1 MILLV
6 GGTSETAPLA
16 TALAAAGFTVLVST
30 ATRVPLDVGSHPN
43 IFRRSGEL
51 DREGLEKV
59 AVEHGIELIVDGSHP
74 YASSVRKNAKLV
86 AARLSLPY
94 VSWVRPAVIGSDEV
108 VHVALNHADAA
119 MRATSFGKPVLLTV
133 GSRNLAPYAAEA
145 AKARVPLIARVL
157 DHEESLEAAVRAGI
171 PRERIIAGRGPF
183 SVEDNLAVI
192 KQHRIGCLVT
202 KDSGEAGGV
211 PAKIEAAR
219 QTGCAVVVVARPS
232 GVGDTE
238 FESIS
243 QLVEHVKKQL
253 AGKKK
258 GTDPRSSASAGPGD
272 DPHRLEST

>member
-6 GGTSETAPLA
+6 GGTSETASLA
-16 TALAAAGFTVLVST
+16 TALAEAGFKVLVST
-30 ATRVPLDVGSHPN
+30 ATSVPLDVGLHAN
-43 IFRRSGEL
+43 IMRRSGEL
-51 DREGLEKV
+51 DREGLERV

-74 YASSVRKNAKLV
+74 YASGVRQNAKLV

-94 VSWVRPAVIGSDEV
+94 VSWVRPAVIGPDEV

-119 MRATSFGKPVLLTV
+119 VRATSFGKPILLTI
-133 GSRNLAPYAAEA
+133 GSRNLAPYAEQA

-157 DHEESLEAAVRAGI
+157 DHEDSLEAAVRAGI
-171 PRERIIAGRGPF
+171 PRGRIIAGRGPF

-192 KQHRIGCLVT
+192 RQHRIGCLVT

-219 QTGCAVVVVARPS
+219 ETGCAVVVVARPS
-232 GVGDTE
+232 GVKDTQ

-253 AGKKK
+253 GGKKK
-258 GTDPRSSASAGPGD
+258 EIDPRNSDSAGPGD
-272 DPHRLEST
+272 DPHRLVSR